1 MNSNERWVP
10 FGNVNDPPLTA
21 DSLLSNLMEALSLE
35 PAPRPHA
42 FVMHRRTYE
51 NLKGAGLVPH
61 CYDGS
66 QEDWGDV
73 HHEH

>member
-1 MNSNERWVP
+1 MSNDETGIP
-10 FGNVNDPPLTA
+10 SAKEPMALSP
-21 DSLLSNLMEALSLE
+21 LLSNMMEFIVSHPE
-35 PAPRPHA
+35 QRGRHA
-42 FVMHRRTYE
+42 VVISRRTYE
-51 NLKGAGLVPH
+51 NLKSAGLVPH